1 MDNQTGTERQPAR
14 ASLSET
20 PAFLI
25 AIGACVI
32 CAAYWLLLIKVYH
45 FTNRQAVELAAYL
58 LSVVAILVAG
68 VALHVT
74 RRSRREQRRVQPPLV
89 MAAARDQRLVD
100 KAWAESAVVL
110 GYDIHGDPW
119 LWPDRVRVMQGIV
132 LGMTGT
138 GKTTLLRNIITQDLV
153 RRVGPPEDRHKIPMV
168 IFDGK
173 GDLEFFHGLLPHIHR
188 AGRLQDLRLLNPAR
202 PDTSVLY
209 NPFHTD
215 DDNYMAQVN
224 MVFGQ
229 FQPARRVLRE
239 APIELSGRHRPRPA
253 LHGPAIQL
261 LRRHRHG
268 ARREGPSRTNGEGAS
283 TRIEPTLRSACS
295 GG

>member
-14 ASLSET
+14 APLSET

-89 MAAARDQRLVD
+89 MAAARDQKLVD
-100 KAWAESAVVL
+100 KAWAESSVVL

-119 LWPDRVRVMQGIV
+119 LWPDRARVMQGIV
-132 LGMTGT
+132 LGMTGQ
-138 GKTTLLRNIITQDLV
+138 RQND
-153 RRVGPPEDRHKIPMV
+153 
-168 IFDGK
+168 
-173 GDLEFFHGLLPHIHR
+173 
-188 AGRLQDLRLLNPAR
+188 AA
-202 PDTSVLY
+202 
-209 NPFHTD
+209 
-215 DDNYMAQVN
+215 
-224 MVFGQ
+224 
-229 FQPARRVLRE
+229 
-239 APIELSGRHRPRPA
+239 
-253 LHGPAIQL
+253 
-261 LRRHRHG
+261 
-268 ARREGPSRTNGEGAS
+268 
-283 TRIEPTLRSACS
+283 
-295 GG
+295 